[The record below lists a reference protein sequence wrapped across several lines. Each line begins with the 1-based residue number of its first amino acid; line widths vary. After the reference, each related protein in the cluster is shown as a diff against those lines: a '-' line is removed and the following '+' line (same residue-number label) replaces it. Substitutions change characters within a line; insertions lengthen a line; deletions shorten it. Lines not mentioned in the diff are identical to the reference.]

1 MLAYKYGRHTAP
13 SRHFGTHHQM
23 AHNVK
28 WPAKRS
34 ASSGGCGRRQRLL
47 QLWRNHPLRAAITNT
62 FWEYTERTKVSGMW
76 LLRRNRTHGLS
87 R

>member
-1 MLAYKYGRHTAP
+1 
-13 SRHFGTHHQM
+13 M
-23 AHNVK
+23 AQNVK

-34 ASSGGCGRRQRLL
+34 TASSSGGRRQRLL
-47 QLWRNHPLRAAITNT
+47 QLWLRGAITNT